1 MVGGKDH
8 TTHHLVYAGFND
20 KKVWYIFTGIG
31 ILSTI
36 LAIVMITFL
45 KKDFILPIVFSS
57 IYFLAI
63 FIMLYKNTIKYKAP
77 FPKE

>member
-8 TTHHLVYAGFND
+8 TTHHLVYAGFTD
-20 KKVWYIFTGIG
+20 KKVWVIFTVIG
-31 ILSTI
+31 AFSTVLS
-36 LAIVMITFL
+36 LFMIYFM
-45 KKDFILPIVFSS
+45 KNDVILPIVFSS